1 MLDNSD
7 SRPLYAQLSAA
18 LQRQIIDQYKVN
30 QQLPTEKNLCEEYSV
45 SRTTVRLA
53 LNELEQKGFIYRIQG
68 KGSFVKQR
76 SSIDRD
82 SLLDPD
88 LSTCCR
94 GLDDSSL
101 ERSVE
106 SISRGCRPMVLQR
119 FGTQDKED
127 VVLLQAR
134 YLLHGN
140 SVATE
145 KIFMRAS
152 LCNSEP
158 TLNERGFSTLLGE
171 LAEATRSSHER
182 YRTQVLSHSKESPSE
197 TRRLGLVVTRC
208 SYDGDGR
215 LLAIQERVID
225 LQSVEYQNFAFSP
238 TA

>member
-18 LQRQIIDQYKVN
+18 LQRQISDQYEAN
-30 QQLPTEKNLCEEYSV
+30 QQLPTEKSLCEEYSV

-76 SSIDRD
+76 SPLERD

-88 LSTCCR
+88 FLAVCR

-101 ERSVE
+101 VRSIE
-106 SISRGCRPMVLQR
+106 SIGKGCRPMVLQR

-127 VVLLQAR
+127 VILLRAR

-140 SVATE
+140 PVAIE
-145 KIFMRAS
+145 KIFVRAALCTSEQATDERS
-152 LCNSEP
+152 LS
-158 TLNERGFSTLLGE
+158 SLLDR
-171 LAEATRSSHER
+171 LREATQSSHES
-182 YRTQVLSHSKESPSE
+182 YRTRILPHPEEPISE
-197 TRRLGLVVTRC
+197 MQSLGLMITRH
-208 SYDGDGR
+208 SYDEDGR
-215 LLAIQERVID
+215 LLAIQERIVD
-225 LQSVEYQNFAFSP
+225 PQLVEYQNFAFAP